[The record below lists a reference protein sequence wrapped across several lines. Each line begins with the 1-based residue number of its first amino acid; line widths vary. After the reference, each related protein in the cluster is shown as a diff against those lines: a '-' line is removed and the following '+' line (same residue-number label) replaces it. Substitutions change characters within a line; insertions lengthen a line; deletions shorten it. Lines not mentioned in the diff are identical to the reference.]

1 MFSLYYKQD
10 DSVEIEGN
18 TYPLNISF
26 DNILKVIDLMKDK
39 RIANDKKV
47 EIAIRIFFSFGNSET
62 IPFDFDVQY
71 KAFISI
77 FDEYVKQEEKSQQYD
92 LEGNPMPVYSK
103 DREKFYSLK
112 HDAEFI
118 YASFMQAYGI
128 DLLEQQGKLHWF
140 KFQAL
145 LSGLPKDTKFCEVVS
160 IRQWKKPTKS
170 DTEAKQM
177 RKLQEYYALPNED

>member
-10 DSVEIEGN
+10 DSIEIEGI
-18 TYPLNISF
+18 TYPLNMSF
-26 DNILKVIDLMKDK
+26 DNVLKVIDLMKDK

-47 EIAIRIFFSFGNSET
+47 EIAVRIFFDFDSTKS
-62 IPFDFDVQY
+62 IPFRFEVQY
-71 KAFISI
+71 EAFTSI

-177 RKLQEYYALPNED
+177 RKLQEQYALPNDD